1 MLGSWSKEI
10 PNPSFSMTV
19 MMFFSAYR
27 HHASVRHFALH
38 VFKSQCSVVD
48 AEIVLHPVFRVPEN
62 AFADRRRSMSNGS
75 VAGQSASFRADAAD
89 VEIGTV
95 VHAVNG

>member
-27 HHASVRHFALH
+27 HHTSVRHFALH
-38 VFKSQCSVVD
+38 VLKLNRRVVD
-48 AEIVLHPVFRVPEN
+48 AEILMQPVFHVPEN
-62 AFADRRRSMSNGS
+62 AFAD
-75 VAGQSASFRADAAD
+75 
-89 VEIGTV
+89 
-95 VHAVNG
+95 

>member
-19 MMFFSAYR
+19 MMFFFAYR

-38 VFKSQCSVVD
+38 VFKLNCSVVD
-48 AEIVLHPVFRVPEN
+48 AEIPMQPVFDVPEN
-62 AFADRRRSMSNGS
+62 ALAD
-75 VAGQSASFRADAAD
+75 
-89 VEIGTV
+89 
-95 VHAVNG
+95 